1 MSIDIIILKPIDQNA
16 TDLTAVESVIDI
28 GRPEIV
34 EVALNSVFPGCTDGA
49 FVTGE
54 EYSLEATLSGDPV
67 SSIHLTLRYGSAWS
81 EVSNNAFLVSISCLC
96 QELKSQAFAV
106 SDNSRISLKH

>member
-16 TDLTAVESVIDI
+16 TDLTAVASVIDI

-34 EVALNSVFPGCTDGA
+34 KVALNSVFPGCTDGE

-67 SSIHLTLRYGSAWS
+67 SSIHLTLRHGSAWS
-81 EVSNNAFLVSISCLC
+81 EVPLPGVEVTGLC
-96 QELKSQAFAV
+96 SFRQLTDIAKALGIEQST
-106 SDNSRISLKH
+106 RG